1 MAAQDRTRRHK
12 IAQDSTRSHKSAE
25 DRTRQ
30 HKMAQGGARSHKI
43 AQDGTR
49 WHKPAQSCTRS
60 HKIAQ
65 ASTRWH
71 KIAQGHTTTSRYQ
84 EAFDFSIDFWSMFA
98 PNLNPQVLK
107 NRAPAAA
114 RTRLLTNRPSKL
126 TSMFDHMLVP
136 TWNHF
141 GTQNPCAP
149 SSLLILVPTI
159 AAEPGQPALCKAA
172 LVILVR
178 SGVSGAQARTRAQL
192 FANSHIY
199 V

>member
-1 MAAQDRTRRHK
+1 MWPHKIAQGGTRSHKTAQDRTSQHK
-12 IAQDSTRSHKSAE
+12 IAQDSTRWHKAAQ
-25 DRTRQ
+25 DRARS
-30 HKMAQGGARSHKI
+30 HKMAQARTKLHKI
-43 AQDGTR
+43 AQDRT
-49 WHKPAQSCTRS
+49 K
-60 HKIAQ
+60 
-65 ASTRWH
+65 WH

-178 SGVSGAQARTRAQL
+178 ARVSGAQARTRPQV
-192 FANSHIY
+192 FCKQPY